1 MDGKLCLDTD
11 FCIEIIKGNASIE
24 TLFDKFGPYEIYITS
39 ITMFELFLR
48 ETNIK
53 IVENFVSSFFVI
65 YFDDFSAL
73 KVSEISKDLKRK
85 GISIDFRDLFIA
97 SICIVNNCN
106 LATFNKKHFEHT
118 KDLELV

>member
-11 FCIEIIKGNASIE
+11 FCIEIIKDNASIE
-24 TLFDKFGPYEIYITS
+24 TLFDKGGPYEIYITS

-73 KVSEISKDLKRK
+73 KASEISRDLKRK
-85 GISIDFRDLFIA
+85 GISIDFRDFFIA

>member
-1 MDGKLCLDTD
+1 M
-11 FCIEIIKGNASIE
+11 A
-24 TLFDKFGPYEIYITS
+24 LFDFLKKKKEEPVKRIGFNQINIFVDEETRKF
-39 ITMFELFLR
+39 
-48 ETNIK
+48 
-53 IVENFVSSFFVI
+53 
-65 YFDDFSAL
+65 
-73 KVSEISKDLKRK
+73 SEISRDLKRK

>member
-1 MDGKLCLDTD
+1 
-11 FCIEIIKGNASIE
+11 
-24 TLFDKFGPYEIYITS
+24 
-39 ITMFELFLR
+39 MFELFLR

-73 KVSEISKDLKRK
+73 KASEISRDLKRK
-85 GISIDFRDLFIA
+85 GISIDFRDFFIA

-106 LATFNKKHFEHT
+106 LATFNKKHFEHI